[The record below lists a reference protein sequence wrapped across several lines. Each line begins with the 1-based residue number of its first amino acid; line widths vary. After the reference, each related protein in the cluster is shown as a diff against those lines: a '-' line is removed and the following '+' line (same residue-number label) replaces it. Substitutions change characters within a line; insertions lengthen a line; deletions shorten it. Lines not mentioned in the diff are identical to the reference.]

1 MLEKILAHEI
11 EINNIRT
18 TTISGVDLIER
29 IYQGS
34 SLPQDKQFLSTDKC
48 GLFKYLDLGEL
59 VQDPNSSYFSILELN
74 KKIVGLSEL
83 KKDPKSDKNFWLMF
97 ISIDPKYQGRGY
109 SHKLIDELFSF
120 LEKNAESLTLSFY
133 SDEGEKRIKRKIEE
147 KSIKSLIRVI
157 DSKGQFLN

>member
-1 MLEKILAHEI
+1 MLEKFLANEL
-11 EINNIRT
+11 EINNVRT

-29 IYQGS
+29 IYQGN
-34 SLPQDKQFLSTDKC
+34 SLPQDEQFLSTDKDDV
-48 GLFKYLDLGEL
+48 FKYLDLGEL
-59 VQDPNSSYFSILELN
+59 VNDPNSSYFSILELN

-97 ISIDPKYQGRGY
+97 ISIDPKYQGKGY

-147 KSIKSLIRVI
+147 KSIKSLIKVI
-157 DSKGQFLN
+157 DSKGQPLN